1 MAIICLIV
9 FFALAI
15 FIKLKMPMWKG
26 KYSEKLVH
34 KKMLQLPDEYTI
46 FNDFLFISLKSFAL
60 NSGLYWDI
68 SEIVVFKNPLS
79 FNSINIS

>member
-1 MAIICLIV
+1 MAIICLTV

-46 FNDFLFISLKSFAL
+46 FNDFCLRVMDTQLKLTISSCHLMGYSL
-60 NSGLYWDI
+60 
-68 SEIVVFKNPLS
+68 
-79 FNSINIS
+79 

>member
-46 FNDFLFISLKSFAL
+46 FNDFWLRVMDTQLKLTISSCHLMGYSL
-60 NSGLYWDI
+60 
-68 SEIVVFKNPLS
+68 
-79 FNSINIS
+79 